1 MRNRQRGRGEASLR
15 AGSAYAFHKKKPC
28 GRLNEADAVSGRT
41 VGLIRRIFPGVAQ
54 MNMRTVSKSN
64 TPVQDYGTCRLSRKE
79 TVWSGLLFL
88 GLDALIAV
96 LFYRS
101 AIAFL
106 ILLPLAYPFFR
117 MRQEELGRMRSREM
131 LAEFTTGMQLVN
143 ASLQAGYA
151 IENAFREAL
160 VQLRKI
166 YPEDA
171 FILREFRYILSQ
183 MDLSVPVE
191 SLLLDLG
198 RRTHIGDILDMAEVF
213 QTAKRT
219 GGDMISI
226 IRGAVTSIQA
236 KAQTQSEIEAN
247 LSGKASEQKILSA
260 APLGIIA
267 YISLTSPG
275 FLDVCY
281 HSPAGVLIMTAA
293 LVVYGA
299 AFLWGR
305 KIMRIEV

>member
-1 MRNRQRGRGEASLR
+1 MGRGYRIGKR
-15 AGSAYAFHKKKPC
+15 AYGK
-28 GRLNEADAVSGRT
+28 GRPAGRTAGLIPRIVSGAARPEP
-41 VGLIRRIFPGVAQ
+41 RGVTGAEA
-54 MNMRTVSKSN
+54 
-64 TPVQDYGTCRLSRKE
+64 PVPDYGTYRFSRKE
-79 TVWSGLLFL
+79 MVENGLMFL

-101 AIAFL
+101 VTAFL
-106 ILLPLAYPFFR
+106 LLLPLACPFLK
-117 MRQEELGRMRSREM
+117 MRRAELQRRRSREM
-131 LAEFTTGMQLVN
+131 LAEFTTGMQMVN

-160 VQLRKI
+160 AQLRKI
-166 YPEDA
+166 YPEDS
-171 FILREFRYILSQ
+171 FILREFRHMLTQ

-191 SLLLDLG
+191 TLLMDLG
-198 RRTHIGDILDMAEVF
+198 RRTHIGDIRDMAEVF

-236 KAQTQSEIEAN
+236 KEQTQAQIEAD

-293 LVVYGA
+293 LAVYGA

-305 KIMRIEV
+305 KIMAVEV